1 MLYETDTERNTIMSE
16 DFTTL
21 NESDFAASAEQFNTA
36 PINLA
41 RMGSY
46 VRTSA
51 NSTQT
56 TTNSTWISDLTN
68 NTTNP
73 SFSFAGVVHE
83 VIVFD
88 RTLTDVE
95 RQNVYGYLARK
106 YRIDGNLPDSIKTA
120 NTGTRYAGLT
130 YWQIEHHP
138 NSKGFTAIPAD
149 TAFGDIGLQQ
159 FLNTPEQAY
168 RSKGTPSVDGT
179 TLANDTYTI
188 L

>member
-1 MLYETDTERNTIMSE
+1 MAEEFS
-16 DFTTL
+16 TL
-21 NESDFAASAEQFNTA
+21 NESDFAAPQEQINTA

-56 TTNSTWISDLTN
+56 TTNSTWISDLTD

-73 SFSFAGVVHE
+73 SFSFAGVIHE

-88 RTLTDVE
+88 RSLSDIE
-95 RQNVYGYLARK
+95 RQNVYGYLSRK
-106 YRIDGNLPDSIKTA
+106 YRLDGNLPDAIKTA
-120 NTGTRYAGLT
+120 NPGTRYAGLT

-138 NSKGFTAIPAD
+138 NSKGFNQIPEG
-149 TAFGDIGLQQ
+149 TAFGDVGLQQ
-159 FLNTPEQAY
+159 FLSTPEQGY
-168 RSKGTPSVDGT
+168 RSRGTPLMDGT

>member
-1 MLYETDTERNTIMSE
+1 MAEE
-16 DFTTL
+16 FTTQD
-21 NESDFAASAEQFNTA
+21 ESDYSAPSEQFNAA

-41 RMGSY
+41 RMGAY

-56 TTNSTWISDLTN
+56 TANSTWISDLTN

-88 RTLTDVE
+88 RTLTDIE

-106 YRIDGNLPDSIKTA
+106 YRIDGNMPDSIKTA
-120 NTGTRYAGLT
+120 NPGTRYSGLT

-138 NSKGFTAIPAD
+138 NTKGVSAIAQG
-149 TAFGDIGLQQ
+149 TAFGEIGIQQ
-159 FLNTPEQAY
+159 FLYTPEQAY